1 MVVGFYKGEGKE
13 RKKKEK
19 GPAAGRH
26 RCAPDLLSPQLQT
39 VFFFSSFL
47 EKFLFDFLC
56 DALRRK
62 DRAHKETN
70 N

>member
-13 RKKKEK
+13 RKKKRRAPP
-19 GPAAGRH
+19 PADTGVRPTCCRH
-26 RCAPDLLSPQLQT
+26 SSRR
-39 VFFFSSFL
+39 FFFSSFL